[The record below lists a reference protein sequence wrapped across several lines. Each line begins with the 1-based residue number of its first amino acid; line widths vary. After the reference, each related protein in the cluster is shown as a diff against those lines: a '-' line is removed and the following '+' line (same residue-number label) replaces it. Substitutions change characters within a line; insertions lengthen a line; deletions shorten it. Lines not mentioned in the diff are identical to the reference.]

1 MIVFDAV
8 ESYPKSAVGYLMGKE
23 PNQVTRLINVA
34 ITRGKG
40 KVITVAHVRFW
51 ENIFKGTNHIFYKLL
66 RHIKNEKHQII
77 DNYDTLKVKNLKQL
91 DEERQINIYY
101 CNDCHKYWVNYE
113 AVRKWVKMGFIPKMK
128 LQIVDELWGDMKPIS
143 KLMLY
148 GYDVK
153 ANHLSEDERHNFTC
167 ISH

>member
-1 MIVFDAV
+1 M
-8 ESYPKSAVGYLMGKE
+8 
-23 PNQVTRLINVA
+23 
-34 ITRGKG
+34 
-40 KVITVAHVRFW
+40 
-51 ENIFKGTNHIFYKLL
+51 
-66 RHIKNEKHQII
+66 
-77 DNYDTLKVKNLKQL
+77 KNLKQL

-153 ANHLSEDERHNFTC
+153 ANHLSEDERHNLLAFL
-167 ISH
+167 IDNNVMKKYEIIRNIQAKVGLMVRKQKILKQKNHGRMI